1 MSDKQPRNIAIIG
14 GSGQIGTPTL
24 AALLDVGIHTI
35 TAITRQD
42 STSSFPP
49 KVKVLR
55 GSYYNAAFVTSALQ
69 GQDVLIVV
77 LGLTV
82 PTAVGI
88 NIIDAAAKAGV
99 PWVLP
104 TEFGCDNG
112 NQKLRSE
119 VFAVTMKDPYRERI
133 AQLGVSSWI
142 GIVNNPWFEF
152 SLKSG
157 LFGIDIAN
165 RKARLYDDGA
175 VKANTTT
182 LRKVGKS
189 VAGLLSLPDAQLAQ
203 FKNQF
208 AYLSSFRVSQRE
220 MLDAVIRATGT
231 SGKDWTVEKV
241 STVEATGSAKV
252 KANDGDMSAVMEL
265 LYGTI
270 FREGYGG
277 DYNRTRVIINK
288 MLGLEDEDF
297 EETVREVVKDIEK
310 SSV

>member
-1 MSDKQPRNIAIIG
+1 MARPPSQPY
-14 GSGQIGTPTL
+14 STL
-24 AALLDVGIHTI
+24 EFIPSLQLAVRT
-35 TAITRQD
+35 Q
-42 STSSFPP
+42 TSSFPP
-49 KVKVLR
+49 NVRILK
-55 GSYYNAAFVTSALQ
+55 GSYDNAAFLISALQ
-69 GQDVLIVV
+69 GQDVLIVL

-82 PTAVGI
+82 PTSVGV

-99 PWVLP
+99 PWILP

-119 VFAVTMKDPYRERI
+119 VFAITMKDLYRERI

-142 GIVNNPWFEF
+142 GIVNNPWFDF

-165 RKARLYDDGA
+165 RRARLYDNGA
-175 VKANTTT
+175 VKANTTM

-189 VAGLLSLPDAQLAQ
+189 VAALLSLPDAQLAQ

-220 MLDAVIRATGT
+220 MLDAVIHVTGT
-231 SGKDWTVEKV
+231 SEKDWTVEKV
-241 STVEATGSAKV
+241 STVEAIDSVKV
-252 KANDGDMSAVMEL
+252 KANAGDMSAVMEL
-265 LYGTI
+265 LYGTV

-277 DYNRTRVIINK
+277 DYDGTRMIVNK
-288 MLGLEDEDF
+288 MLGLKDEDF
-297 EETVREVVKDIEK
+297 EVTVREIVRDIEK
-310 SSV
+310 SSL